1 MEKLSYV
8 YMLASGPYGTLY
20 IGATSDLIRR
30 VWQHREALAHG
41 FTEQYRIKQL
51 VWYEQHT
58 DILAAITREKHL
70 KKWRREW
77 KIELVHQ
84 SNPHWHDLYPTLTA

>member
-8 YMLASGPYGTLY
+8 YMLASAPYGTLY
-20 IGATSDLIRR
+20 IGVTSDLIRR
-30 VWQHREALAHG
+30 IWQHREALAQG
-41 FTEQYRIKQL
+41 FTEQYHVKRL

-77 KIELVHQ
+77 KIDLVHL
-84 SNPHWHDLYPTLTA
+84 SNPLWLDLYPTLTA